1 MMSRLTLN
9 LHDTSSLLPST
20 VQVSRPIA
28 FASMGN
34 NLMQTND
41 ADDDVVHEIELRQ
54 FEHSSQEDADVCE

>member
-1 MMSRLTLN
+1 MMSRLILN

-20 VQVSRPIA
+20 TQVTRPIV
-28 FASMGN
+28 FASMRD
-34 NLMQTND
+34 TTVHPED